1 MCPPVSMFSEKLVN
15 NLFYAQVMLICKAD
29 IQVYCENQ
37 IFIVVVLN
45 EHSDNNNDVQCRLLD
60 TSAIFKLNYKN
71 TNCVGRYFYSTE
83 KADFV
88 HRAYHSF

>member
-45 EHSDNNNDVQCRLLD
+45 
-60 TSAIFKLNYKN
+60 
-71 TNCVGRYFYSTE
+71 
-83 KADFV
+83 
-88 HRAYHSF
+88 

>member
-1 MCPPVSMFSEKLVN
+1 MFYV
-15 NLFYAQVMLICKAD
+15 QVMLICKAD

-45 EHSDNNNDVQCRLLD
+45 EHSDNNDVQCRLLD

-88 HRAYHSF
+88 HRAYHSFWTDI